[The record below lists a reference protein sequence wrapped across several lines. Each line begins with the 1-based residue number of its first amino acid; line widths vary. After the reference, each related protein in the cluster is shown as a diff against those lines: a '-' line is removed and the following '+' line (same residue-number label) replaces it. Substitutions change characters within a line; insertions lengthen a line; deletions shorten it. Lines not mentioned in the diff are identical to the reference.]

1 MLKALYIFLVIAGLA
16 ALGVFLADNP
26 GQLVLHWQGYELRTS
41 FVIGLGFLVVL
52 AALVIVVWRVAG
64 GVLRA
69 PHSVSAF
76 MDQRRRSNGFLAL
89 SRGMVAVAAGD
100 SAEARRHAVRAQK
113 LLADTPL
120 TLLLTA
126 QTAQLEGRDAD
137 ANATFETMLSS
148 SETRFLGLRGLFV
161 QARRAGDRVRAL
173 EIARQAFRLK
183 PNAQW
188 AAQAVFEIEAAEGDW
203 GAALRTLDQSLK
215 AKQISRNE
223 ARRRRMVMLTAQAI
237 AAAEEAKAE
246 TGPKRQQTDEMALR
260 QAMLAVA
267 LDPSFPPAVAL
278 AARLSAA
285 TGHVRKGAKLIEAAW
300 SVEPH
305 PELVDAFM
313 GLVPMESGYDR
324 FKRVQLLV
332 GRNREH
338 KESRVAL
345 ARAAI
350 GARDWLA
357 ARGALEV
364 FVGANAT
371 TRPTQRI
378 CELMA
383 EIEEGEFGN
392 RGSAREWL
400 SRALQAPED
409 EAWTGEGWRSYT
421 WTPLNPA
428 TGEFDALEWRVPG
441 MRITASAMP
450 VNDEDDEMSDALPDR
465 VPVPVFAPASAPV
478 SASVAAQA
486 VLDDEAD
493 DVAEA
498 PVAAADIVK
507 DYAAHLPD
515 DPGPDG
521 ADDFDGE
528 DAETRL
534 RSKGDL

>member
-1 MLKALYIFLVIAGLA
+1 MLKALYIFLVIASLA

-26 GQLVLHWQGYELRTS
+26 GELVLHWQSYELRTS

-52 AALVIVVWRVAG
+52 AGLVLVVWRIAG
-64 GVLRA
+64 GLLRA
-69 PHSVSAF
+69 PQSVSSF
-76 MDQRRRSNGFLAL
+76 LDQRRRSNGFLAL

-100 SAEARRHAVRAQK
+100 SNDARRQAARAQK

-126 QTAQLEGRDAD
+126 QAAQLEGRDAD

-148 SETRFLGLRGLFV
+148 PETRFLGLRGLFV
-161 QARRAGDRVRAL
+161 QARRAGDRERAL
-173 EIARQAFRLK
+173 EIARQAFRLR
-183 PNAQW
+183 PNASW
-188 AAQAVFEIEAAEGDW
+188 AAQAVFEIEAASGDW

-215 AKQISRNE
+215 AKQLSRNE
-223 ARRRRMVMLTAQAI
+223 ARRRRMVMLSAQAI
-237 AAAEEAKAE
+237 AAAEDAKAE
-246 TGPKRQQTDEMALR
+246 SGPKRLQAEEMALR

-267 LDPSFPPAVAL
+267 LDPAFPPVVAL

-285 TGHVRKGAKLIEAAW
+285 TGHLRKGAKLIEAAW

-305 PELVDAFM
+305 PELADAYM
-313 GLVPMESGYDR
+313 SLVPSESGYDR

-409 EAWTGEGWRSYT
+409 EAWTGDGWRSYT

-428 TGEFDALEWRVPG
+428 TGEFDALEWRAPG
-441 MRITASAMP
+441 MRIAAAPMS
-450 VNDEDDEMSDALPDR
+450 ESDDADDVTPE
-465 VPVPVFAPASAPV
+465 PVPQPKAI
-478 SASVAAQA
+478 A

-493 DVAEA
+493 ESEVPEIVTDYPA
-498 PVAAADIVK
+498 P
-507 DYAAHLPD
+507 LPD
-515 DPGPDG
+515 DPGPEGPDE
-521 ADDFDGE
+521 FDAA
-528 DAETRL
+528 DAETRI
-534 RSKGDL
+534 RNQSDL

>member
-1 MLKALYIFLVIAGLA
+1 MLKALYIFLVIAALA
-16 ALGVFLADNP
+16 ALGVFLADHP
-26 GQLVLHWQGYELRTS
+26 GELVLHWQGYEMRTS

-52 AALVIVVWRVAG
+52 AGIVLVAWRVASG
-64 GVLRA
+64 LLRA
-69 PHSVSAF
+69 PHNVSAF
-76 MDQRRRSNGFLAL
+76 MDQRRRSSGFLAL

-100 SAEARRHAVRAQK
+100 NAEARRHAARARK

-137 ANATFETMLSS
+137 ANATFETMLASP
-148 SETRFLGLRGLFV
+148 ETRFLGLRGLFV
-161 QARRAGDRVRAL
+161 QARRAGDRARAL

-183 PNAQW
+183 PDAAW

-223 ARRRRMVMLTAQAI
+223 ARRRRMVMLSAQAI
-237 AAAEEAKAE
+237 AAADEAKLQ
-246 TGPKRQQTDEMALR
+246 TGPKRQQAEEMALR

-267 LDPSFPPAVAL
+267 LDPGFAPVVAL

-285 TGHVRKGAKLIEAAW
+285 TGHMRKGAKLIEAAW

-305 PELVDAFM
+305 PELAGAFM
-313 GLVPMESGYDR
+313 GLVPGESGYDR

-332 GRNREH
+332 GRNRDH
-338 KESRVAL
+338 KESRVML

-364 FVGANAT
+364 FVGATAT

-409 EAWTGEGWRSYT
+409 EAWSGEGWRSYT

-428 TGEFDALEWRVPG
+428 TGEFDALEWRAPG
-441 MRITASAMP
+441 MRLAAAMAQG
-450 VNDEDDEMSDALPDR
+450 NDDDEMSDALPDH
-465 VPVPVFAPASAPV
+465 VPVSQPRMAGIR
-478 SASVAAQA
+478 
-486 VLDDEAD
+486 DDEAD
-493 DVAEA
+493 ETEA
-498 PVAAADIVK
+498 PVEALDIINE
-507 DYAAHLPD
+507 YAAHLPD
-515 DPGPDG
+515 DPGPEG

-528 DAETRL
+528 DAQTRI
-534 RSKGDL
+534 RQQGDL

>member
-16 ALGVFLADNP
+16 AFGVFLADNP

-52 AALVIVVWRVAG
+52 AALVIFAWRVVG
-64 GVLRA
+64 GLLRA
-69 PHSVSAF
+69 PHSVSVF

-100 SAEARRHAVRAQK
+100 STDAQRHAARAQK
-113 LLADTPL
+113 LLSDTPL

-126 QTAQLEGRDAD
+126 QAAQLEGRDAD

-148 SETRFLGLRGLFV
+148 PETRFLGLRGLFV

-223 ARRRRMVMLTAQAI
+223 ARRRRMVMLTAQAM

-246 TGPKRQQTDEMALR
+246 TGQKRQQADEMALR

-267 LDPSFPPAVAL
+267 LDPSFPPVVAL

-285 TGHVRKGAKLIEAAW
+285 IGHVRKGAKLIEAAW
-300 SVEPH
+300 GIEPH
-305 PELVDAFM
+305 PELADAFM
-313 GLVPMESGYDR
+313 GLVQAESGYDR

-371 TRPTQRI
+371 TRSTQRI

-400 SRALQAPED
+400 SRALQASED

-428 TGEFDALEWRVPG
+428 TGEFDALEWRAPG
-441 MRITASAMP
+441 MRIAAAAMP
-450 VNDEDDEMSDALPDR
+450 LPDTDDEMSDALPDR
-465 VPVPVFAPASAPV
+465 VSVPQ
-478 SASVAAQA
+478 QA
-486 VLDDEAD
+486 GVLDDEGDEA
-493 DVAEA
+493 AA
-498 PVAAADIVK
+498 PVVTADIINE
-507 DYAAHLPD
+507 YAPHLPD
-515 DPGPDG
+515 DPGPEG

-534 RSKGDL
+534 RQQGDL